1 MKNSFFLVIPEQK
14 HNQELLDSFE
24 EAILSRWISELPTA
38 NPSLSIRLFHD
49 LVSEM
54 NQLIMPAQNRLNALE
69 LLRHNFLSIEDYLRS
84 RLVLTGFPKTINE
97 LKIMEVL
104 ISVEKAFTIGYWIIL
119 RELTKRDASWFQK
132 KHTALTLQR
141 TIRGLSQIVVTHY
154 MMNTPVPGWI
164 WIDLHSLYRL
174 SVKTKKDTAKVNEEA
189 SAYSKHST
197 PEDCYKQIL
206 LFSLTNPSGLMQREY
221 LSIYNYIEKFTGL
234 IQVEQQPVA
243 GQAVQCILLIEEDS
257 APYFAAAAPTS
268 DSVIRFLDLSRLNK
282 TLEQTEKFSSADLP
296 RFSSIDRKQNKPG
309 KLPAELL
316 SYLVDRWQGKPL
328 QGLALFSDR
337 LSRLFTIGLETTHKL
352 QDSLLAEEAN
362 TLEYMADSNSERAL
376 ACEFNVSGAL
386 SVGSLVSF
394 RKIDTPRNLRTL
406 GVVCKLTLAKRENTL
421 IFELNIITPQSFAV
435 SYMVIDAEP
444 DTEPH
449 KALMFAKK
457 ENEIEKSFIIM
468 DTYQFKDGDV
478 LRLFLN
484 QENFPIILKD
494 RKNIGLGYWQFECR
508 RLAEKMVSS
517 NQKKKGYDF
526 I

>member
-1 MKNSFFLVIPEQK
+1 MKNSFFLVIPEQS

-49 LVSEM
+49 LISEM

-69 LLRHNFLSIEDYLRS
+69 LLRHDFLSIEDYLRS
-84 RLVLTGFPKTINE
+84 RLILTGFPKTVNE

-104 ISVEKAFTIGYWIIL
+104 VSVEKVFTIGYWIIL
-119 RELTKRDASWFQK
+119 RELTKRGASWFQK
-132 KHTALTLQR
+132 KHTALALQR
-141 TIRGLSQIVVTHY
+141 TMRGLSQIVVTHA
-154 MMNTPVPGWI
+154 MMNTPAPGWI
-164 WIDLHSLYRL
+164 WLDLHSLYRL
-174 SVKTKKDTAKVNEEA
+174 SVKIKKDTAKVNEEA
-189 SAYSKHST
+189 SAYSKQST
-197 PEDCYKQIL
+197 PEECYKQIL

-234 IQVEQQPVA
+234 VQIEKQPVA
-243 GQAVQCILLIEEDS
+243 EQAAQCIILAEEDS
-257 APYFAAAAPTS
+257 PPCFAATAPAR
-268 DSVIRFLDLSRLNK
+268 DSVICYLNLTRLNK
-282 TLEQTEKFSSADLP
+282 ILEQPEKFSSADMS
-296 RFSSIDRKQNKPG
+296 RFSSIDRKQNRPD
-309 KLPAELL
+309 KLPAELMY
-316 SYLVDRWQGKPL
+316 YLTDRWLGKPL

-337 LSRLFTIGLETTHKL
+337 LNRLFTVGLEATHKF
-352 QDSLLAEEAN
+352 QDSLLVEEAN
-362 TLEYMADSNSERAL
+362 TLEYMADSSSERAL
-376 ACEFNVSGAL
+376 ACEFNHSGAL

-406 GVVCKLTLAKRENTL
+406 GVVCKLLLGKKENTL

-435 SYMVIDAEP
+435 TYRVLDAEP
-444 DTEPH
+444 DSEPH

-457 ENEIEKSFIIM
+457 ENDIEKSFIIL
-468 DTYQFKDGDV
+468 DTYQFKDGDL
-478 LRLFLN
+478 LRLYLN

-508 RLAEKMVSS
+508 RLAEKMLPS